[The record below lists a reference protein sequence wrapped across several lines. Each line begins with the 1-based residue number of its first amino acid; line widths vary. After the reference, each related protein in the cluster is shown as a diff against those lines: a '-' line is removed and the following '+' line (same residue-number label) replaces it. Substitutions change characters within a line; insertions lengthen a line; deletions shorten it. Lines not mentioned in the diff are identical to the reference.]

1 MNNLKKLFNFTLAH
15 FFTPWSYYLVCT
27 GWWLATVCLCED
39 GQLTHVEESN
49 RVHQE
54 GGGQVGQV
62 PLHPLHTRHRHI
74 CPPSDN
80 RCGGLVF
87 SLPRLPEP
95 DSNLGPGPP
104 HWAARG
110 AADRPVNTVQYK

>member
-74 CPPSDN
+74 YPPSYN

-87 SLPRLPEP
+87 SVPIDCPNRIRISARDLLTGRPEGRQIAP
-95 DSNLGPGPP
+95 
-104 HWAARG
+104 
-110 AADRPVNTVQYK
+110 